1 MAFLFNPQTQPTYTD
16 PLPETVDVAII
27 GAGVIGISTAWFLRE
42 QGLSVLVCDKGVV
55 AGEQSSR
62 NWGWVR
68 VTWRD
73 PAEVPIAIDSLKCWE
88 HITSQLDE
96 DVGFQRAG
104 IMALASSE
112 EEMAELAEWREFAKT
127 HDLEIEQFGADKVQ
141 EHIRISS
148 ANWLGGTL
156 TRSDAKAEPFKA
168 VPAFARH
175 LHKNGLFIREHCAV
189 KALDVEG
196 GKVAGIVTEHGRVRA
211 RQVVCAAGVWSSRL
225 LNSAGICLPQL
236 GVRGTVVRTA
246 EAPEVFGGAVA
257 LTDLFVR
264 RRQDGGYTLATGMTQ
279 HSPGPNSVR
288 FFRQFLPS
296 RHSTH
301 ELKLKFGADPTQRPL
316 FCPKGR
322 IEEPSPFCATRV
334 LDPEPSQA
342 GVDLIR
348 RRLVQRV
355 PELAEV
361 PFAQT
366 WAGMIDATPDVVPV
380 MDAVDSLEGLFLAT
394 GFSGHGFGFGP
405 GAGRVMADLVTGAPA
420 RFDLNRFRFSR
431 FSDGS
436 KMEPGPAI

>member
-1 MAFLFNPQTQPTYTD
+1 MAFLFHSQTQPTYTD
-16 PLPETVDVAII
+16 PLPEAVDVAII

-42 QGLSVLVCDKGVV
+42 RGLSVLVCDKGVV

-104 IMALASSE
+104 ILGLASSE
-112 EEMAELAEWREFAKT
+112 AEMAEMTEWREFAKS
-127 HDLEIEQFGADKVQ
+127 HGLEMEQFGADKVQ
-141 EHIRISS
+141 DYIRVPS

-156 TRSDAKAEPFKA
+156 TPSDAKAEPFKA

-175 LHKNGLFIREHCAV
+175 LHKSGLAIREHCAV
-189 KALDVEG
+189 QALDVEAG
-196 GKVAGIVTEHGRVRA
+196 EIAGIVTEHGRVRA
-211 RQVVCAAGVWSSRL
+211 RQVVCTAGVWSSRL

-246 EAPEVFGGAVA
+246 EAPEVFGGAVG

-264 RRQDGGYTLATGMTQ
+264 RRQDGGYTLATDMTE
-279 HSPGPNSVR
+279 HSPGSNSVR
-288 FFRQFLPS
+288 FFRHFMAA
-296 RHSTH
+296 RNSTGDLR
-301 ELKLKFGADPTQRPL
+301 LKMFADPTQRPL
-316 FCPKGR
+316 FCPQGR
-322 IEEPSPFCATRV
+322 VEDPSPFCATRV
-334 LDPEPSQA
+334 LDPEPSKA

-348 RRLVQRV
+348 KRLAQRV

-380 MDAVDSLEGLFLAT
+380 MDAIESLKGLYLAT
-394 GFSGHGFGFGP
+394 GFSGHGFGIGP
-405 GAGRVMADLVTGAPA
+405 GAGKVMADLVAGAPP
-420 RFDLNRFRFSR
+420 RFDLKRFRFSR

-436 KMEPGPAI
+436 KLEPGPAI